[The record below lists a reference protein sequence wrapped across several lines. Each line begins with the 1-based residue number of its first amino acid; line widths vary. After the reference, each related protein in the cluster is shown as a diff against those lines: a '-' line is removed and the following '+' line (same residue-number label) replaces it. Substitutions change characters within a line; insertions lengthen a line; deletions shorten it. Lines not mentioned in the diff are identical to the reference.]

1 MASNTVSLTLT
12 LSKKAYEGRLGTCL
26 HCKSTFPQRSNKKY
40 CSPKCRQYGN
50 RVKQNS
56 TNSPTTARDVEETL
70 HSARALADLIYD
82 LPTSEQLG
90 FMRELIET
98 ARDGNTKLRRVLSN
112 QYIRHLPE
120 EQNWV
125 RGHGSRENFTISE
138 MANRYCWRFWKA
150 NVTDVVYGLC
160 EEPETGET
168 T

>member
-1 MASNTVSLTLT
+1 MASNTLLLTLT

-90 FMRELIET
+90 FMRELIES

-112 QYIRHLPE
+112 QYIRHLPK
-120 EQNWV
+120 EQDWV
-125 RGHGSRENFTISE
+125 RGHGSRDNFTISE